1 MKPKIPKPNA
11 KEIAQLVVILMS
23 VLPLVL
29 FSFFLDHT
37 LTGTRLMAEISFRSG
52 EVKALQFAIDTAKST
67 NQQKGRAFE
76 LLSQQ
81 LVLAKTDERRSA
93 LRLADHSKP
102 FLLYG
107 AITFQC
113 LLGLIGGCWL
123 LGVVGGKG
131 KKNQSGLPH

>member
-1 MKPKIPKPNA
+1 MKPKISKPTA
-11 KEIAQLVVILMS
+11 KETAQLVIALMG
-23 VLPLVL
+23 VFPVVL
-29 FSFFLDHT
+29 FSFFLGHT

-52 EVKALQFAIDTAKST
+52 EVKALQFAIDTAKIT

-81 LVLAKTDERRSA
+81 LVLAKTEERQSA
-93 LRLADHSKP
+93 LQLADHSKP

-131 KKNQSGLPH
+131 KENQSGLPH